1 MGWYTDDTVEFSIDH
16 NAIVDGIK
24 GNGVISGC
32 VVTEQGTPDNTVDVA
47 GGVVIA
53 NGTRVA
59 VVNVHKTCVPHA
71 TLPLRAII
79 SVSSAGVVTIT
90 HGTQAAAAPVGET
103 GPHCSAP
110 APPAI
115 PANEVILADI
125 WVEANVVPGNVVIHT
140 ADITDRRIMIPDD
153 AAAAL
158 AAAVLLGGISDAEV
172 AKAPV
177 HHEVFQALAL
187 KAPSS
192 GIALT
197 ALANQA
203 NLTLD
208 GNISGGAAAPS
219 ALTAIQVLNT
229 FLMSIA
235 VADLGTKGAEEVT
248 VDWTLGYNKIVTV
261 NGAADFHMTDPGC
274 TGAPKLS
281 MKITKDNS
289 VTIRT
294 PTFTG
299 AATVVWSGGSS
310 PALDV
315 ANGVY
320 EITFHRWTANNYTAS
335 WSRFY

>member
-1 MGWYTDDTVEFSIDH
+1 MARLKAVNDAVSVLTAILYAADVHMHITTGSGAAQGFPTAGDWMMRIQYATSDPAYNAALEQWEIVRATLRPSTAHGADADTID
-16 NAIVDGIK
+16 I
-24 GNGVISGC
+24 
-32 VVTEQGTPDNTVDVA
+32 
-47 GGVVIA
+47 
-53 NGTRVA
+53 TRVSEGA
-59 VVNVHKTCVPHA
+59 DAPTDW
-71 TLPLRAII
+71 
-79 SVSSAGVVTIT
+79 
-90 HGTQAAAAPVGET
+90 PVGSVVYNVNSKEYLE
-103 GPHCSAP
+103 
-110 APPAI
+110 
-115 PANEVILADI
+115 EVQAEVDLKMA
-125 WVEANVVPGNVVIHT
+125 T
-140 ADITDRRIMIPDD
+140 ADD